1 MAAETIP
8 MAAETNPMAAETIP
22 LASNDTLEM
31 TQTMKSKKIGWD
43 KLLEDA
49 AKQKYGE
56 RIRLRKAWITGQD
69 KKKFL
74 DLLFSD
80 AKCIDD
86 NEPEEISKIR
96 VDVNEKVYSNDGPQQ
111 KEDDETTVKIV
122 NTAENT
128 EGHNYTQETTKGL
141 EWGANANIG
150 LQFGLPQFGTGVKGG
165 IGGGFKKFS
174 LETQSYQKR
183 NENKVGQAAH
193 HEEKVKIPA
202 GTKVIVRMTS
212 YRVRYKLDYTMEY
225 KISKRKQIR
234 ISFDRLLGLP
244 CCAGIG
250 YIEASLLLQE
260 LPGYREDEEFVYF
273 TQEGELRWTA
283 DRMDVK
289 KTVYSL
295 REDSGNMISHIA

>member
-1 MAAETIP
+1 MA
-8 MAAETNPMAAETIP
+8 
-22 LASNDTLEM
+22 SKKGLEM
-31 TQTMKSKKIGWD
+31 TQRMKSEKIGWD

-49 AKQKYGE
+49 AKQRYG
-56 RIRLRKAWITGQD
+56 RGIHLRKTWVMDQD

-74 DLLFSD
+74 DALFSD
-80 AKCIDD
+80 ARCIDD

-128 EGHNYTQETTKGL
+128 EGHNYKQETTKGL
-141 EWGANANIG
+141 EWGANANVG
-150 LQFGLPQFGTGVKGG
+150 LQFGLPQFGTGVTGG
-165 IGGGFKKFS
+165 IGGSFKKHS
-174 LETQSYQKR
+174 SETKTYEKT

-202 GTKVIVRMTS
+202 GTKVVVRMTS

-225 KISKRKQIR
+225 KISKRKQIH

-244 CCAGIG
+244 CCVGIG
-250 YIEASLLLQE
+250 YIEASQLLQE

-283 DRMDVK
+283 DRMEVK

-295 REDSGNMISHIA
+295 